1 VNLSSSRVCAT
12 NDIHSCV
19 KMWVWCSESEGERGV
34 NLHGT
39 KKRVDQKGFL
49 AANTWIDAKKMYAVG
64 SYDGG
69 DGRVRAS

>member
-1 VNLSSSRVCAT
+1 MNLCSSRVCAT

-19 KMWVWCSESEGERGV
+19 KMWVWCSESERERGV

-39 KKRVDQKGFL
+39 KKRVDQKCFL
-49 AANTWIDAKKMYAVG
+49 AANTDRRQEMYAVG